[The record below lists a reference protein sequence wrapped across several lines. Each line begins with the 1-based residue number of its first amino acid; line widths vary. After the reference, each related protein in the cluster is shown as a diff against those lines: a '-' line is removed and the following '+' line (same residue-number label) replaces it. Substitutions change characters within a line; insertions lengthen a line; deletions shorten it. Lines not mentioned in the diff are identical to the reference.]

1 MLNVIVSIFE
11 TESEADQAIKELKNH
26 NGLKTSIMSEAILVN
41 KKNGYY
47 TILDDFVIEPD
58 ALDDMTKGGLIGMC
72 IGILGGPLGML
83 LGASVGSFAGV
94 VSETD
99 KTDEGT
105 SMLEQMILK
114 LSDDTIAIIGL
125 AEEKDEG
132 EIDALLS
139 KYKTIIARFDAAVVE
154 QEVERAKDMEKE
166 MENLAKLEV
175 RKQKKE
181 EHRAKV
187 EERRDKMKAR
197 FAAIREKHKKKDDE

>member
-26 NGLKTSIMSEAILVN
+26 NGLKTSIMSEAVLVN

>member
-1 MLNVIVSIFE
+1 MLNVVVSIFE
-11 TESEADQAIKELKNH
+11 VESEAYQAITELKNH
-26 NGLKTSIMSEAILVN
+26 KELKTSVMSEAVLVD

-47 TILDDFVIEPD
+47 TILDNFVIEPD
-58 ALDDMTKGGLIGMC
+58 SLDDMARGGLIGMC
-72 IGILGGPLGML
+72 VGILGGPLGML
-83 LGASVGSFAGV
+83 LGASVGSFSGV

-99 KTDEGT
+99 KTDEGA

-125 AEEKDEG
+125 AEEKDES

-154 QEVERAKDMEKE
+154 QEVERAKDMERE

-187 EERRDKMKAR
+187 EERRNKMKAR

>member
-1 MLNVIVSIFE
+1 MLNVVVSIFE
-11 TESEADQAIKELKNH
+11 VESEAYQAITELKNQK
-26 NGLKTSIMSEAILVN
+26 GLKTSIMSEAVLVD

-47 TILDDFVIEPD
+47 TILDNFVIEPD
-58 ALDDMTKGGLIGMC
+58 AMDDMAKGGLIGMC

-99 KTDEGT
+99 KTAET
-105 SMLEQMILK
+105 ASMLEQMILK
-114 LSDDTIAIIGL
+114 LSDNTLAIIGL
-125 AEEKDEG
+125 AEEKDES
-132 EIDALLS
+132 EIDELLS